1 MPVEEPRQ
9 PVADGPAARDARR
22 LMRAAIWGSLAT
34 LERDSGHPYASLVLI
49 ATAPDATPVF
59 LISRLALHTRN
70 LEQDARASIML
81 YGGAGLSDPM
91 AASRLTLMGE
101 ARPSNEA
108 TARRRFLARHPAA
121 ATYAGFADFA
131 LYALAVSR
139 GHYIGGFGTIVD
151 LGRELISATGDA
163 EALVAAEAQILA
175 HMNADHADAVAL
187 YAQVL
192 AGQPPGPWRM
202 TGIDP
207 DGADLLH
214 CSNAARIDF
223 PRRVRSPSEARAMLA
238 ELASQ
243 ARAVGQDHT

>member
-9 PVADGPAARDARR
+9 PVAGGPAARDARR
-22 LMRAAIWGSLAT
+22 LMRAAITGSLAT
-34 LERDSGHPYASLVLI
+34 LERDSGHPYASLVLL

-70 LEQDARASIML
+70 LEKDPRASIL
-81 YGGAGLSDPM
+81 VQDGGDSDAL

-101 ARPSNEA
+101 ARPLHDA
-108 TARRRFLARHPAA
+108 TARRRFLARHPSAA
-121 ATYAGFADFA
+121 GYAGFADFA

-139 GHYIGGFGTIVD
+139 GHYIGGFGSIVD
-151 LGRELISATGDA
+151 LGCELISATGDA
-163 EALVAAEAQILA
+163 EALVAAEAPILA

-187 YAQVL
+187 YAMVL
-192 AGQPPGPWRM
+192 ARKPPGPWRM

-223 PRRVRSPSEARAMLA
+223 PRRVRSPEEARTMLA
-238 ELASQ
+238 ELANH
-243 ARAVGQDHT
+243 ARAVQQGRG